1 MGLGSPSL
9 LLPLLVFGVAA
20 CTSASSNFHGEIA
33 RVDAARIHYDALS
46 FAGTTSPDILKAL
59 TPQRQRFDV
68 RPGGTVLVH
77 GAGGAMGR
85 IHVHRLLQLEDGPS
99 TVIATSRSRRRQSDL
114 EEDFAALAKTQG
126 KRLVVVEVD
135 EGLGRVFEVEDI
147 QPAPDRSEALP
158 HGQRLVFRL
167 GQAGGGKVTVHVRAL
182 RPSLGARAEVRI
194 DGRPLTLSP
203 VVLP

>member
-1 MGLGSPSL
+1 MGKRVRTVARGDLEIDEDRVFQEKMWRAERVAWVGFGALALVALGGL
-9 LLPLLVFGVAA
+9 TGQGGPLSRTVARA
-20 CTSASSNFHGEIA
+20 ETGAIEYPRVTRWETSDEI
-33 RVDAARIHYDALS
+33 V
-46 FAGTTSPDILKAL
+46 L
-59 TPQRQRFDV
+59 T
-68 RPGGTVLVH
+68 L
-77 GAGGAMGR
+77 AGGP
-85 IHVHRLLQLEDGPS
+85 GPG
-99 TVIATSRSRRRQSDL
+99 
-114 EEDFAALAKTQG
+114 E
-126 KRLVVVEVD
+126 VVVEVD
-135 EGLGRVFEVEDI
+135 EGFGRVFEVEDI